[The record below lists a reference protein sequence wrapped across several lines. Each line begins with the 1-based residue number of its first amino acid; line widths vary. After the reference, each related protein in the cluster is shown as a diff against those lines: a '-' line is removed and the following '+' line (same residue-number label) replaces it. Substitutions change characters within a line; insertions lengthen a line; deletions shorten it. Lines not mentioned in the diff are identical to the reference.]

1 MMRKNTEVHQ
11 ELANEK
17 RELKE
22 AVTELRKQLDETA
35 TRGKKVATKVGA
47 AVLATVVAKTL
58 LKLKRRKSS
67 D

>member
-1 MMRKNTEVHQ
+1 MRKNSELHD

-22 AVTELRKQLDETA
+22 AVTALRKELDETA

-47 AVLATVVAKTL
+47 ALLATVVAKKL
-58 LKLKRRKSS
+58 LKLKRRQS
-67 D
+67 

>member
-1 MMRKNTEVHQ
+1 MMRKNTELHD

-17 RELKE
+17 HELKE

-47 AVLATVVAKTL
+47 AVLATVVAKTV
-58 LKLKRRKSS
+58 LKLKRRRS
-67 D
+67 